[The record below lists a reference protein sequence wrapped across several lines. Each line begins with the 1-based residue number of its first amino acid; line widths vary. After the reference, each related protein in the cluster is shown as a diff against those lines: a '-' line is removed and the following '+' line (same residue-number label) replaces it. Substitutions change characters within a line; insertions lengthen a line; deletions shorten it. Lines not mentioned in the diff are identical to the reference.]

1 MKSNFVGIAILCLLF
16 SLACSCELDSSSRK
30 DEPLQVDDLLMQVDE
45 ILESTEIDTITKT
58 KSLISV
64 EGKIQNLPIQKD
76 QLELL
81 DAVALAHL
89 SLSDT
94 SNFFR
99 VNKELTS
106 YQDNPDTAKG
116 TVWYYYNLKNFYLS
130 EGQLTKAYQTLQ
142 DGFEEIQ
149 KLDLAQ
155 KDLIYRP
162 RILARIA
169 SIEEKARLFDKS
181 VATLV
186 RCLKI
191 LDEGNFE
198 KDKKRDLYL
207 KIYRQLGIAH
217 AGMKDYDKALEYY
230 KTAYDYS
237 RELDN
242 VHDRNAAFYLYT
254 SNTANALF
262 NKKDF
267 ESAFENYLILS
278 DKFNDLP
285 SDRDRVN
292 CLVGKASSGYFAGIL
307 TFEDAEEIFI
317 SALKLAQS
325 KFSMLNPWVQ
335 YSWAKVLFDEGKKD
349 EAIKKMIEAYELAQ
363 QNENIDRELNALEFL
378 AVNGQNLPG
387 NYSESYVHLIHKTQ
401 KNERLLQ
408 GKFSEIQYGV
418 EKSEKELA
426 KQSQAKQIWLGTS
439 LALLFL
445 GFGGFIIISQRSKN
459 KELIWEKQQQV
470 ANEEI
475 YNLMLGQRAKLE
487 EGKKIA
493 EKSISEEIHDG
504 ILGEMLGI
512 RLILSGL
519 NESSDEAAIQKRQ
532 ELIEQLQG
540 LEEELRSISHQLNA
554 SAYNKVNEFALALEE
569 LLDTNCKPI
578 ELQYSYNYT
587 PEFNWDQLP
596 GEVKIQL
603 YRMVQSGLK
612 NTIKHAQAT
621 EVEVKMAADKH
632 QISLEIRDNGIGFD
646 PGEERK
652 GIGLK
657 NLRSR
662 IQKINGNLEIRSAL
676 GKGTSLHISIP
687 HKYLFAETNSSTTQT
702 A

>member
-30 DEPLQVDDLLMQVDE
+30 DEPLQVNDLLMQVDE

-349 EAIKKMIEAYELAQ
+349 EAIKKMIEAYQLAQ
-363 QNENIDRELNALEFL
+363 QNENTDRELNALEFL

-569 LLDTNCKPI
+569 LLDTNCKPV

-676 GKGTSLHISIP
+676 GKGTSLHIRIP